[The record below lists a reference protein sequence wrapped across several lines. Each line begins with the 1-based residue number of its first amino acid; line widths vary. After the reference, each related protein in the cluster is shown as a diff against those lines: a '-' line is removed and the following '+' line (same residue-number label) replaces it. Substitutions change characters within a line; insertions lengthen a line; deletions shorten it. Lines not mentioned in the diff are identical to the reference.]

1 MLISSVCVL
10 TVVVASFSTTMN
22 HKTHNHRLQ
31 QQQHQQLLLQFKENN
46 QRRIIQSSSPS
57 SAITT
62 LRGLLDEMNSD
73 AYNLMSTK
81 SDADDK
87 VDLHNA
93 YEMLLAELVF
103 STNDPRVDIMNR
115 FDLATDPVFL
125 EWMVDKKIESSKDPE
140 ERLALK
146 DLYDMIIDIKTRVE
160 VNRLQEERLA
170 QEAMELEQARVAEAE
185 ATAATGRTLSNADVI
200 KRAQLIQNAAM
211 IDPNGASKDNKK
223 EDNDAST
230 KTKSFYEEELT
241 PEIRLSYE
249 SLVKKVMPPYKAGTT
264 PASIVEMYYD
274 QFDAQF
280 VKVLS
285 ELSTVHENADA
296 QSILEALAVEQQ
308 KRIVRATEAL
318 KGVLSLGDP
327 RKMEGA
333 VIKMVREGKIDEAFL
348 LLLEANENQALAA
361 GATGPAQ
368 IMSRIRLRAVEEKD
382 KQSSSKEI
390 ALIRKLLRTDD
401 ADVRE
406 TILEDAFTPRA
417 NLLVA
422 GTTQNAMKAIDGEA
436 PEPEKPVPDVPP
448 PDFINAC
455 KAVLL
460 NFGNLGSD
468 DTNRGDLAT
477 QIRKIAAE
485 AEVVATR
492 IYGKGMSLR
501 EQQDQMWETQTTSIF
516 DLETLEIEAERNGEI
531 APWANSN
538 SNDDEFLMPG
548 FDKDGRMQIGGV

>member
-1 MLISSVCVL
+1 
-10 TVVVASFSTTMN
+10 
-22 HKTHNHRLQ
+22 
-31 QQQHQQLLLQFKENN
+31 
-46 QRRIIQSSSPS
+46 
-57 SAITT
+57 
-62 LRGLLDEMNSD
+62 MNSD
-73 AYNLMSTK
+73 AYNLMSTNT
-81 SDADDK
+81 DADDK
-87 VDLHNA
+87 IDLHNA

-103 STNDPRVDIMNR
+103 SSNDPRIDIMNR

-125 EWMVDKKIESSKDPE
+125 EWMVDQKIEASKDPE

-146 DLYDMIIDIKTRVE
+146 DLYDMIMDIKTRVD

-170 QEAMELEQARVAEAE
+170 QEAMELEQVRIADAE
-185 ATAATGRTLSNADVI
+185 ATAETGRTLSNADVI
-200 KRAQLIQNAAM
+200 KRAQQIQNAAM
-211 IDPNGASKDNKK
+211 IDPNQSSSDTDTDSGETPSK
-223 EDNDAST
+223 
-230 KTKSFYEEELT
+230 KTSFYDAELT

-249 SLVKKVMPPYKAGTT
+249 SLVKKVLPPYKAGTT
-264 PASIVEMYYD
+264 PASIVETYYD

-285 ELSTVHENADA
+285 ELSTVHGNADA
-296 QSILEALAVEQQ
+296 QNILEALAVEQQ
-308 KRIVRATEAL
+308 KRILAATEAL
-318 KGVLSLGDP
+318 KSVLSLGDP

-348 LLLEANENQALAA
+348 LLLEANENQATAA

-368 IMSRIRLRAVEEKD
+368 IMSRIRLRAIEEKD

-390 ALIRKLLRTDD
+390 ALIRKLLRTEDST
-401 ADVRE
+401 VRE

-436 PEPEKPVPDVPP
+436 PDQEKPVPDVPP

-468 DTNRGDLAT
+468 DANRGDLAT
-477 QIRKIAAE
+477 RIRKIAAE

-531 APWANSN
+531 APWTNPN
-538 SNDDEFLMPG
+538 SNDDDLSMPG

>member
-1 MLISSVCVL
+1 MLFRS
-10 TVVVASFSTTMN
+10 
-22 HKTHNHRLQ
+22 
-31 QQQHQQLLLQFKENN
+31 
-46 QRRIIQSSSPS
+46 
-57 SAITT
+57 
-62 LRGLLDEMNSD
+62 
-73 AYNLMSTK
+73 
-81 SDADDK
+81 
-87 VDLHNA
+87 
-93 YEMLLAELVF
+93 
-103 STNDPRVDIMNR
+103 
-115 FDLATDPVFL
+115 PVFL
-125 EWMVDKKIESSKDPE
+125 EWLVDKKIETSKDPE

-146 DLYDMIIDIKTRVE
+146 DLYDMIMDIKTRVE

-170 QEAMELEQARVAEAE
+170 QEAMVQEEARIADAEVTAEA
-185 ATAATGRTLSNADVI
+185 GRTLSNADVI
-200 KRAQLIQNAAM
+200 KRAQQIQNAAM
-211 IDPNGASKDNKK
+211 IDPNSSSNESNKEKDESTTKK
-223 EDNDAST
+223 T
-230 KTKSFYEEELT
+230 SFYEAELT

-249 SLVKKVMPPYKAGTT
+249 SLVKKVLPPYKAGTT
-264 PASIVEMYYD
+264 PATVVQTYYD

-285 ELSTVHENADA
+285 ELSTVHGNTDA

-308 KRIVRATEAL
+308 KRILAATEAL
-318 KGVLSLGDP
+318 KSVLSLGDP

-348 LLLEANENQALAA
+348 LLLEANENQAMAA

-390 ALIRKLLRTDD
+390 ALIRKLLRTEDSNI
-401 ADVRE
+401 RE

-436 PEPEKPVPDVPP
+436 PDQEKPVPDVPP

-468 DTNRGDLAT
+468 DANRGDLAT
-477 QIRKIAAE
+477 RIRKIAAE

-531 APWANSN
+531 APWTNPN
-538 SNDDEFLMPG
+538 SNDDDLLMPG

>member
-1 MLISSVCVL
+1 MVISSFN
-10 TVVVASFSTTMN
+10 VVSSFSIVRVH
-22 HKTHNHRLQ
+22 HKS
-31 QQQHQQLLLQFKENN
+31 HQLTKTLLSRPRTND
-46 QRRIIQSSSPS
+46 RRNFQYS
-57 SAITT
+57 
-62 LRGLLDEMNSD
+62 LWGLLDEMNSD
-73 AYNLMSTK
+73 AYNLMSTNT
-81 SDADDK
+81 DADDK
-87 VDLHNA
+87 IDLHNA

-103 STNDPRVDIMNR
+103 SSNDPRIDIMNR

-125 EWMVDKKIESSKDPE
+125 EWMVDQKIEASKDPE

-146 DLYDMIIDIKTRVE
+146 DLYDMIMDIKTRVD

-170 QEAMELEQARVAEAE
+170 QEAMELEQVRIADAE
-185 ATAATGRTLSNADVI
+185 ATAETGRTLSNAEVI
-200 KRAQLIQNAAM
+200 KRAQQIQNAAM
-211 IDPNGASKDNKK
+211 IDPNQSSSDTDTDSGETPSK
-223 EDNDAST
+223 
-230 KTKSFYEEELT
+230 KTSFYDAELT

-249 SLVKKVMPPYKAGTT
+249 SLVKKVLPPYKAGTT
-264 PASIVEMYYD
+264 PASIVETYYD

-285 ELSTVHENADA
+285 ELSTVHGNADA
-296 QSILEALAVEQQ
+296 QNILEALAVEQQ
-308 KRIVRATEAL
+308 KRILAATEAL
-318 KGVLSLGDP
+318 KSVLSLGDP

-348 LLLEANENQALAA
+348 LLLEANENQATAA

-368 IMSRIRLRAVEEKD
+368 IMSRIRLRAIEEKD

-390 ALIRKLLRTDD
+390 ALIRKLLRTEDST
-401 ADVRE
+401 VRE

-436 PEPEKPVPDVPP
+436 PDQEKPVPDVPP

-468 DTNRGDLAT
+468 DANRGDLAT
-477 QIRKIAAE
+477 RIRKIAAE

-531 APWANSN
+531 APWTNPN
-538 SNDDEFLMPG
+538 SNDDDLSMPG